1 MTTTFSKSKKRA
13 VGLGSLVLLTYSLTL
28 ALTQLITSGTSGE
41 LFIEPLSNL
50 QWWHVVILGAIIAG
64 IIALGG
70 GFIYLFNESHFGKTA
85 AVRWAIFGIVLAL
98 LFELLKPWNS
108 SAFFL
113 NELIDLAKGALQ
125 LGLAY
130 LIAFRLFPMK
140 QPTPSQHP

>member
-1 MTTTFSKSKKRA
+1 MTPTFAKSKKRA

-28 ALTQLITSGTSGE
+28 ALTQLITSRTSGE
-41 LFIEPLSNL
+41 LFIEPLPNL

-70 GFIYLFNESHFGKTA
+70 GFIYLFNEPHFGKTA
-85 AVRWAIFGIVLAL
+85 IVRWAIFGIVLAL

-108 SAFFL
+108 SPLFL
-113 NELIDLAKGALQ
+113 NELIDLAKGTLQ

-130 LIAFRLFPMK
+130 LISFRLFPMK
-140 QPTPSQHP
+140 QPIPPQHP